1 MSLPLPATAT
11 DKANISTKT
20 PFAGGFKWSDA
31 ESGEGVG
38 ASTRSLSLFPAV
50 AAASA
55 VLMSCCHRSWPC
67 CYCSTCCSFSGRR
80 CFAQFAKS
88 SNCDEVG
95 FGLGHPQSDSPLS
108 LTNLLLINIMTPSL
122 TIIRNVERPPAKG
135 CAFVKFGSQQEA
147 QSAITNLH
155 GSQTMPPR
163 RQAGSQCSPKSPPP
177 IPSSSTR
184 TKSTTKS
191 SSASASAF
199 SF

>member
-80 CFAQFAKS
+80 CFAQFGYVFDRRRFFMARQHS
-88 SNCDEVG
+88 FFFFFLVVAVQHWG
-95 FGLGHPQSDSPLS
+95 FPYINDIA
-108 LTNLLLINIMTPSL
+108 NLYC
-122 TIIRNVERPPAKG
+122 K
-135 CAFVKFGSQQEA
+135 CAS
-147 QSAITNLH
+147 
-155 GSQTMPPR
+155 
-163 RQAGSQCSPKSPPP
+163 
-177 IPSSSTR
+177 
-184 TKSTTKS
+184 
-191 SSASASAF
+191 
-199 SF
+199 

>member
-80 CFAQFAKS
+80 CFAQFGYVF
-88 SNCDEVG
+88 D
-95 FGLGHPQSDSPLS
+95 
-108 LTNLLLINIMTPSL
+108 
-122 TIIRNVERPPAKG
+122 
-135 CAFVKFGSQQEA
+135 
-147 QSAITNLH
+147 
-155 GSQTMPPR
+155 R
-163 RQAGSQCSPKSPPP
+163 RRFFMARQHSFFFFFWWWL
-177 IPSSSTR
+177 SSTGVSH
-184 TKSTTKS
+184 TLMTLQICIANVQVEAEHE
-191 SSASASAF
+191 ASLP
-199 SF
+199 